1 MGADPSGD
9 GDPRRTPAEIG
20 ALVRAAQRGD
30 TMAMNDL
37 LDQLTPYV
45 ARICGPIAL
54 DDAADA
60 AQEALIAVFRRL
72 HTLREPAAVYGW
84 VRAIATREAVHVA
97 QRRASRPT
105 DELVDVPARGDVE
118 LTADI
123 RDVLARLTPEHRA
136 VLVLRDLEGLDE
148 SQAAALLA
156 APRGTMKSRLHRAR
170 LNFRRMWT
178 E

>member
-1 MGADPSGD
+1 MD
-9 GDPRRTPAEIG
+9 GDPAGGGDPQGSPAAIG

-84 VRAIATREAVHVA
+84 VRSIATREAVRVA
-97 QRRASRPT
+97 QRRASRLT
-105 DELVDVPARGDVE
+105 DELVDVPARGDVD
-118 LTADI
+118 LAADI

-148 SQAAALLA
+148 RQAALLLA